1 MKIQRVERHII
12 KPSKKNF
19 AIFKELS
26 HNSKNLYNYCNFILR
41 QSFFENKALPG
52 EYDLVTQLTKENQ
65 VDYRSLP
72 AQSSKLVI
80 KLLYKNWKAFFK
92 ALKSYQKDKSRFT
105 SNPKLPKYKKKDG
118 MNTIVFGKQQI
129 RIKQG
134 ESLTKLHFPE
144 KYNGKELKIEP
155 IITKV
160 DLETSTIK
168 QVRMVPKTTCFI
180 VEVVY
185 ETKTIET
192 PKIDGSFLSIDL
204 GLNNFVTSIDNQ
216 SRTPFIINGKGIKS
230 INQFYNK
237 IKAKYQGISIK
248 SNKLYSTKRL
258 NNLSHKRTNKI
269 DDFMHKAS
277 NYIIK
282 HCIKHKIQTV
292 VVGKNDGWKQD
303 INLGKRTNQNFV
315 SIPFESFINKL
326 TYKCENFGIKLIT
339 TNESYTSKCDHFAG
353 EEMKHHENYLGKR
366 IKRGL
371 FKSSTGK
378 TLNADINGAI
388 GIARKVFHDAVKSLV
403 DSGTVFVP
411 IKININI

>member
-1 MKIQRVERHII
+1 MLLQRVERHII
-12 KPSKKNF
+12 KPSNKNF

-41 QSFFENKALPG
+41 QSFFETKVLPR
-52 EYDLVTQLTKENQ
+52 EYELTTKLAKDNQ
-65 VDYRSLP
+65 IDYRSLP
-72 AQSSKLVI
+72 TQTAQQILRF
-80 KLLYKNWKAFFK
+80 LYKNWKSFFK

-105 SNPKLPKYKKKDG
+105 SNPKIPKYKKKKG
-118 MNTIVFGKQQI
+118 HTVVIFTNQQI
-129 RIKQG
+129 KIKQNNT
-134 ESLTKLHFPE
+134 LTKLHFPE

-168 QVRMVPKTTCFI
+168 QVRIVPKTTCFI

-185 ETKTIET
+185 ETETVET

-237 IKAKYQGISIK
+237 MRAKYQGISIK

-258 NNLSHKRTNKI
+258 NNLTLKRNCKI
-269 DDFMHKAS
+269 NNFMHKAS
-277 NYIIK
+277 DYIIK
-282 HCIKHKIQTV
+282 HCVKHKIQTV
-292 VVGKNDGWKQD
+292 VIGKNDGWKQE

-326 TYKCENFGIKLIT
+326 VYKCENFGIKLIT

-366 IKRGL
+366 VKRGL

-388 GIARKVFHDAVKSLV
+388 GIARKVFHDAVKTLV
-403 DSGTVFVP
+403 DSGTAFVP
-411 IKININI
+411 VKINIK

>member
-1 MKIQRVERHII
+1 MEIQRVERHII

-19 AIFKELS
+19 AIFKEFT

-41 QSFFENKALPG
+41 QSFFENKILPG

-72 AQSSKLVI
+72 THCSKQTI

-92 ALKSYQKDKSRFT
+92 ALKSYQKDKSRFI
-105 SNPKLPKYKKKDG
+105 SNPKIPKYKKKDG
-118 MNTIVFGKQQI
+118 LNIVVFDKQQV

-134 ESLTKLHFPE
+134 EKITKLHFPE

-168 QVRMVPKTTCFI
+168 QVRVVPKTTCFI

-185 ETKTIET
+185 ETETVET

-237 IKAKYQGISIK
+237 MKAKYQGISIK

-258 NNLSHKRTNKI
+258 NSLSHKRKNKI

-277 NYIIK
+277 NYVVK
-282 HCIKHKIQTV
+282 HCVKHKIQTV
-292 VVGKNDGWKQD
+292 VVGKNDGWKQE
-303 INLGKRTNQNFV
+303 IKLGKRTNQNFV
-315 SIPFESFINKL
+315 SIPFENFINKL

-366 IKRGL
+366 VKRGL
-371 FKSSTGK
+371 FKSSTGR

-403 DSGTVFVP
+403 DSGTAFVP

>member
-1 MKIQRVERHII
+1 MLLQRVERHVI
-12 KPSKKNF
+12 KPSNKNF

-41 QSFFENKALPG
+41 QSFFENKKLPK
-52 EYDLVTQLTKENQ
+52 EYDLTTNFAKENQ
-65 VDYRSLP
+65 DDYRKLP
-72 AQSSKLVI
+72 TQTAQQTI
-80 KLLYKNWKAFFK
+80 RFLYTNWKAFFK
-92 ALKSYQKDKSRFT
+92 ALKSYQKDKSKFT
-105 SNPKLPKYKKKDG
+105 SNPKIPKYKKKKG
-118 MNTIVFGKQQI
+118 YNVVVFTKQQI

-134 ESLTKLHFPE
+134 ENLTKLHFPE
-144 KYNGKELKIEP
+144 KYNGKELKIKP

-168 QVRMVPKTTCFI
+168 QVRVVPKTTCFI

-185 ETKTIET
+185 ETETVET

-237 IKAKYQGISIK
+237 MRAIYQGISMK

-258 NNLSHKRTNKI
+258 NNLTFKRNGKI
-269 DDFMHKAS
+269 NNFMHKAS
-277 NYIIK
+277 NYVVK
-282 HCIKHKIQTV
+282 HCVKHRIQTV
-292 VVGKNDGWKQD
+292 VVGKNDGWKQE

-326 TYKCENFGIKLIT
+326 AYKCENFGIKLIT

-353 EEMKHHENYLGKR
+353 EEMKHYENYLGKR
-366 IKRGL
+366 VKRGL

-403 DSGTVFVP
+403 DSGTAFVP
-411 IKININI
+411 VKINIK